1 MMFVKKGETIKLE
14 ILKELENGQR
24 NKSKIFT
31 NVVDNLGV
39 PRPMVRRC
47 SRELIAELSDKVKI
61 LTSDLERVKN
71 EW

>member
-1 MMFVKKGETIKLE
+1 MIFVKKGDSIKLE

-47 SRELIAELSDKVKI
+47 SRELIVEMLDKVKI
-61 LTSDLERVKN
+61 LTSDLNHLKSS
-71 EW
+71 

>member
-1 MMFVKKGETIKLE
+1 MIFVKKGELIRLE

-24 NKSKIFT
+24 NKSQIFT

-47 SRELIAELSDKVKI
+47 SRELIAELLDKVKI

-71 EW
+71 E